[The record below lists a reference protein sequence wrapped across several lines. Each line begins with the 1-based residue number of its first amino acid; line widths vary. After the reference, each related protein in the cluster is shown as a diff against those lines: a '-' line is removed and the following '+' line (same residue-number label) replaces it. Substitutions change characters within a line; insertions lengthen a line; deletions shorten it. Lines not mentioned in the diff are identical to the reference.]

1 MKDVLPSEI
10 LKLPKENLILDVIK
24 HYRNFSYEIL
34 TNTE

>member
-10 LKLPKENLILDVIK
+10 LKLPKEDLIMDVIK

-34 TNTE
+34 TKNE